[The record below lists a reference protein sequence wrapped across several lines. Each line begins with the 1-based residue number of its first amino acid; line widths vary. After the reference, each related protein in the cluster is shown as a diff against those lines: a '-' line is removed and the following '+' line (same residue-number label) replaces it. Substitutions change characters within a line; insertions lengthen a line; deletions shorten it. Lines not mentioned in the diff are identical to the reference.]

1 MNVLLFYG
9 TLGIYAIATVAYLVY
24 LVKPHQVLGRAATG
38 LITAGFLVHCTFTV
52 VRYFEA
58 GHTPITNLHESLSFF
73 SLAVIGVFI
82 AFERK
87 YRIHILGSFVTP
99 LALLL
104 MLASSIYPSAIP
116 LLPPAL
122 KSRWLFVHSTLA
134 FVSYATFSVAFGA
147 AIMYLIQEHFLKKKQ
162 LGPLYQKLPS
172 LDVLDDINYRCL
184 TFGFPLLT
192 VAIITGAIWAETAW
206 GTYWS
211 WDPKETWSLITW
223 FIYAALLH
231 GRLTTGWRG
240 RKAALLSIIGFFV
253 LLFTF
258 LGVNLLPSDSQ
269 HKYDRLLGDKQK

>member
-1 MNVLLFYG
+1 MNALLFYS
-9 TLGIYAIATVAYLVY
+9 TLGIYCIATLTYLAYL
-24 LVKPHQVLGRAATG
+24 LKPREILGRSAHW
-38 LITAGFLVHCTFTV
+38 LIAAGFLIHCAFTII
-52 VRYFEA
+52 RYIEA

-73 SLAVIGVFI
+73 SLAVVGVFI

-87 YRIHILGSFVTP
+87 YHIFILGSFVTP
-99 LALLL
+99 LALILL
-104 MLASSIYPSAIP
+104 LASSLHSSAIP

-122 KSRWLFVHSTLA
+122 KSKWLLVHSSLA
-134 FVSYATFSVAFGA
+134 FLSYATFAVAFGA
-147 AIMYLIQEHFLKKKQ
+147 AIMYLIQEHFLKKKR

-172 LDVLDDINYRCL
+172 LVILDEINYRCL

-192 VAIITGAIWAETAW
+192 IAIITGAIWAETAW

-240 RKAALLSIIGFFV
+240 KRAAMLSIIGFCV
-253 LLFTF
+253 MLFTF
-258 LGVNLLPSDSQ
+258 LGVNLLPSASL
-269 HKYDRLLGDKQK
+269 HSYDRLLGEKYR

>member
-1 MNVLLFYG
+1 MNALLFYI
-9 TLGIYAIATVAYLVY
+9 TLGLYSIATVAYLVY
-24 LVKPHQVLGRAATG
+24 LLKPRPILGRAAHW
-38 LITAGFLVHCTFTV
+38 LISSGFLIHCGFTIA
-52 VRYFEA
+52 RYIEA

-73 SLAVIGVFI
+73 SLAIVGVFI
-82 AFERK
+82 AIERK
-87 YRIHILGSFVTP
+87 YQVFILGSFVTP

-104 MLASSIYPSAIP
+104 MIASSLYPAAIP

-122 KSRWLFVHSTLA
+122 MSNWLMVHSTLA
-134 FVSYATFSVAFGA
+134 FLSYATFAVAFGA
-147 AIMYLIQEHFLKKKQ
+147 AIMYLIQEHFLKRKR
-162 LGPLYQKLPS
+162 LGALYQKLPS
-172 LDVLDDINYRCL
+172 LDVLDEINYRCL

-240 RKAALLSIIGFFV
+240 KKAAMLSIIGFCI

-258 LGVNLLPSDSQ
+258 LGVNLLPSESRHSYQ
-269 HKYDRLLGDKQK
+269 QLLGGSNK

>member
-1 MNVLLFYG
+1 MNALLFYT
-9 TLGIYAIATVAYLVY
+9 TLGLYAAAAATYLAY
-24 LVKPHQVLGRAATG
+24 LVKPQQALGR
-38 LITAGFLVHCTFTV
+38 TARWVMTCGFLLHGVFTV

-73 SLAVIGVFI
+73 SLTIVGVFI
-82 AFERK
+82 TFERK
-87 YRIHILGSFVTP
+87 YKVSILGSFVTP

-104 MLASSIYPSAIP
+104 MIASSTHPSAIP
-116 LLPPAL
+116 QLPPAL
-122 KSRWLFVHSTLA
+122 KSNWLLVHSSLA
-134 FVSYATFSVAFGA
+134 FISYATFTVAFGA
-147 AIMYLIQEHFLKKKQ
+147 AIMYLIQEHFLKKRR

-172 LDVLDDINYRCL
+172 LDVLDEINYRCL

-240 RKAALLSIIGFFV
+240 RRAAVLSIIGFFV
-253 LLFTF
+253 LIFTF
-258 LGVNLLPSDSQ
+258 LGVNLLPGDSMHTYQ
-269 HKYDRLLGDKQK
+269 RLLGGTGK

>member
-1 MNVLLFYG
+1 MNALLFYG
-9 TLGIYAIATVAYLVY
+9 TLGIYAIATVAYLAY
-24 LVKPHQVLGRAATG
+24 LLKPQEKLGRAAYL
-38 LITAGFLVHCTFTV
+38 LISGGFVIHCTFTI

-73 SLAVIGVFI
+73 SLAVVGVFI

-104 MLASSIYPSAIP
+104 MLTSSIYPSTIP

-134 FVSYATFSVAFGA
+134 FLSYATFAVAFGA
-147 AIMYLIQEHFLKKKQ
+147 AIMYLIQEHFLKRKR
-162 LGPLYQKLPS
+162 LGALYQKLPA
-172 LDVLDDINYRCL
+172 LDILDEINYRCL

-240 RKAALLSIIGFFV
+240 RKAAMLSIIGFFV